1 MAILGNIRKHSGL
14 VVTLVGVAIGA
25 FVIGDIGLK
34 SWRNQ
39 TNVGNI
45 DGEEITYKEFEQK
58 VETNTEL
65 TKQGMGKDNLTA
77 EEVFTVRQNT
87 WNQLVNEVIMQKQYE
102 TLGLTISE
110 EEITDLIQ
118 GPNPHRFIIQNFTNP
133 ETNQFDHNL
142 LVNFLQTIDQRE
154 ASVQKQMENLIVMIK
169 ADRLNQKYNNLIGKG
184 YYMPKALVNKDYQ
197 MKNIKAQFR
206 MVSQSFSMIGDSAVK
221 VTDAD
226 LKAYYDK
233 NINLYD
239 QTESRDIDYVVFD
252 VTPSQEDRVAMAKEM
267 DKLYQEMST
276 TNDLSAFINFNSD
289 KPYDSTFLK
298 KGTLPVQIDS
308 LMFASEPGTMAGPWV
323 DNDIYHIARLVDKQS
338 RPDSLKASH
347 ILIAFKGAYGAAETV
362 KRSREEAVA
371 LADSLLAATKKNQ
384 KDFATLAARFSN
396 DPSAAKNSGDL
407 GWFADGQMVPQFNK
421 AVLDNPVGSVVKVE
435 TPFGFHVI
443 NITGKTKSIEK
454 VRVAVLNREIAPSNA
469 TIQQVYAKASAFA
482 GQNHDQASFDKAVTD
497 QGLNKRTKE
506 YINPMDQQIPG
517 LKSPREII
525 RWAFNP
531 ETTVGMVSEVKDVD
545 GSFVVAVVKN
555 TRSKGIAPFEQVKEM
570 IQPTVLKEKKIE
582 ALAEKMGKINAKTID
597 ELAAGLQAKVDTIR
611 DINFMSF
618 NIPMIGREPALLGTI
633 FSMNAREISKPIKGT
648 NFAMVVVVDQFTDAP
663 ARDNLSV
670 EKKQLEGTFNSRVA
684 NNLFR
689 ILEKETKI
697 EDNRVL
703 FY

>member
-239 QTESRDIDYVVFD
+239 QTESRDIDYVVFE

-362 KRSREEAVA
+362 KRSRVEAVK

-407 GWFADGQMVPQFNK
+407 GWFADGQMVPQF
-421 AVLDNPVGSVVKVE
+421 
-435 TPFGFHVI
+435 
-443 NITGKTKSIEK
+443 
-454 VRVAVLNREIAPSNA
+454 
-469 TIQQVYAKASAFA
+469 
-482 GQNHDQASFDKAVTD
+482 
-497 QGLNKRTKE
+497 
-506 YINPMDQQIPG
+506 
-517 LKSPREII
+517 
-525 RWAFNP
+525 
-531 ETTVGMVSEVKDVD
+531 
-545 GSFVVAVVKN
+545 
-555 TRSKGIAPFEQVKEM
+555 
-570 IQPTVLKEKKIE
+570 
-582 ALAEKMGKINAKTID
+582 
-597 ELAAGLQAKVDTIR
+597 
-611 DINFMSF
+611 
-618 NIPMIGREPALLGTI
+618 
-633 FSMNAREISKPIKGT
+633 
-648 NFAMVVVVDQFTDAP
+648 
-663 ARDNLSV
+663 
-670 EKKQLEGTFNSRVA
+670 
-684 NNLFR
+684 
-689 ILEKETKI
+689 
-697 EDNRVL
+697 
-703 FY
+703 